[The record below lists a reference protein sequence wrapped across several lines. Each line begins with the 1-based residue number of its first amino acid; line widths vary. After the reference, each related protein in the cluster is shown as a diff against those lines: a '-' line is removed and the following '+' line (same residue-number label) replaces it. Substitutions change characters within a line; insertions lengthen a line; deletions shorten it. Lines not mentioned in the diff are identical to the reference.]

1 MTKYSVSIHNGT
13 QANRGHNARAKESI
27 YNQGHINPQGE
38 FIILKDEDPKEVYE
52 HLFGEAVKSYN
63 EKQNRKDRKINN
75 YYDKIN
81 ANKDKKNTQN
91 PIYEVIVAVGNY
103 DEHIQNEAINKK
115 ILTDYVEQWEQRNP
129 NLYMVGAYLH
139 NDEIGAMHLHI
150 DYIPIAHYTS
160 GLTVRNGLNKA
171 LNEMGYTDGKFSNT
185 PQMRWQKNEQS
196 ALMEICSQY
205 NIQTENKQSA
215 KREHYTTE
223 EYKALKQL
231 EDKKNQL
238 EVLELNEKLKTEQ
251 YYKQIDNREK
261 TLNRYD
267 KTISNRT
274 KELEELNSEFND
286 LIDRAEQLSE
296 IMEQEYNEIT
306 EKHYQKLENEIGEFS
321 KQLKPKENDYE
332 LEL

>member
-1 MTKYSVSIHNGT
+1 MAYSVSIHNGT
-13 QANRGHNARAKESI
+13 QANRGHNTRAKDSI
-27 YNQGHINPQGE
+27 YNQGHINKDGE
-38 FIILKDEDPKEVYE
+38 HITLKDEDPKEAYE

-91 PIYEVIVAVGNY
+91 PIYEVIVQVGNY

-115 ILTDYVEQWEQRNP
+115 ILTDYVEQWEKRNP

-150 DYIPIAHYTS
+150 DYIPIAHYNK
-160 GLTVRNGLNKA
+160 GLSVRNGLNKA
-171 LNEMGYTDGKFSNT
+171 LNEMGYQDGKFSDT
-185 PQMRWQKNEQS
+185 PQMRWQASEQE
-196 ALMEICSQY
+196 ALIQICSNY
-205 NIQTENKQSA
+205 GIETENKKSA
-215 KREHYTTE
+215 KREHLSTE
-223 EYKALKQL
+223 EYKQLKQL
-231 EDKKNQL
+231 EAQDKQL
-238 EVLELNEKLKTEQ
+238 KFRQKQNLILTE
-251 YYKQIDNREK
+251 
-261 TLNRYD
+261 
-267 KTISNRT
+267 
-274 KELEELNSEFND
+274 ELEELNNQFND

-306 EKHYQKLENEIGEFS
+306 EKHYQKLENEVKEFS
-321 KQLKPKENDYE
+321 KQLKLKENDYE